1 MLLAVVALT
10 MAALFFILLRMGIL
24 DELPNLLGRQRS
36 SPRREVRRMLR
47 SRPDVEEARR
57 LEVFKDFL
65 EEDGETEE

>member
-1 MLLAVVALT
+1 MLAVVALT

-65 EEDGETEE
+65 EGDGETEE